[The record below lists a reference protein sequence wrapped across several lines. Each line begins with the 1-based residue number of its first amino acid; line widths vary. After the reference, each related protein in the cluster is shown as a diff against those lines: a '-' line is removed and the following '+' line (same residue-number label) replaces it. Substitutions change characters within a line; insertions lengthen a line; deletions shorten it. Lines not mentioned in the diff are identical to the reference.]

1 MRFRILVALFLGFT
15 SGALIVHAL
24 TGAREA
30 ASVTVGHHTA
40 VAGEAAP
47 GGTAERTR
55 GDGSIGTDGTSRE
68 TTPGDQGDQGP
79 AKAADGDA
87 RAVSPPEAP
96 PAPLT
101 APAAYRP
108 APVPDDLLPEER
120 RDIDIF
126 QKASASVVFITT
138 SALQR
143 DFFSLDIY
151 QIPRGTGSGFVWDR
165 DGDIVTNFHVIEGGN
180 AFKVRL
186 SDQTSYDAKVIGY
199 APDKDLAVLKIKA
212 SPEKLVPLDLG
223 RSHDLLVGQK
233 VLALGNPFGLDHTL
247 TVGIVSALGRELES
261 PGGRKIHDIIQTD
274 AAINPGNSGGPLLDS
289 RGRLIGVNSAIY
301 SPSGAYAGV
310 GFAIPVDTVRKLVPQ
325 LIEHGKPIQPGIGV
339 SLLSDEF
346 AARNELTGVVVRAV
360 TPAGPAAKAGIQGIR
375 TDRLGGIYLGDQI
388 VAVDGKA
395 IASTDDL
402 AHEFGLAGIGR
413 TVKLTLL
420 REGRKREVSV
430 ELAPLE

>member
-1 MRFRILVALFLGFT
+1 MRLRILIALSLGFT
-15 SGALIVHAL
+15 SGALVVYAL
-24 TGAREA
+24 TGAQPA
-30 ASVTVGHHTA
+30 GTTAVAQHAA
-40 VAGEAAP
+40 VAGETAPLNPAEKGRRDGASGTGKTSPEAAP
-47 GGTAERTR
+47 GDRDR
-55 GDGSIGTDGTSRE
+55 RDLPS
-68 TTPGDQGDQGP
+68 TPDS
-79 AKAADGDA
+79 DA
-87 RAVSPPEAP
+87 RAGSNPDSPPA
-96 PAPLT
+96 ALT
-101 APAAYRP
+101 TPAAYRP

-126 QKASASVVFITT
+126 QRASASVVFITT

-151 QIPRGTGSGFVWDR
+151 QIPRGTGSGFVWDH
-165 DGDIVTNFHVIEGGN
+165 DGNIVTNFHVIEGGN
-180 AFKVRL
+180 AFKIRL
-186 SDQTSYDAKVIGY
+186 SDQTSYDAKVVGY
-199 APDKDLAVLKIKA
+199 APDKDLAVLRIKA
-212 SPEKLVPLDLG
+212 SPEKLVPLELG

-289 RGRLIGVNSAIY
+289 RGRLVGVNSAIY

-310 GFAIPVDTVRKLVPQ
+310 GFAIPVDTVRRLVPQ

-346 AARNELTGVVVRAV
+346 AARNELAGVVVRAV
-360 TPAGPAAKAGIQGIR
+360 TPAGPAAKSGIQGIR

-388 VAVDGKA
+388 VAVDGKP

-402 AHEFGLAGIGR
+402 AHEFELAGIGK
-413 TVKLTLL
+413 TVRLTLV
-420 REGRKREVSV
+420 RDGKKREVSV